1 MNIVNVLTGLKELL
15 QGNTQVAPYL
25 VVLDLYYNTDYL
37 PSKHFQQKFN
47 LDAGNLN
54 KLFSKLEAENIVR
67 KQQDAY
73 ETRRYVFQL
82 TSAARTA
89 ISKVLIQEL

>member
-1 MNIVNVLTGLKELL
+1 M
-15 QGNTQVAPYL
+15 YL
-25 VVLDLYYNTDYL
+25 VVLELYYNTDYL

-54 KLFSKLEAENIVR
+54 KLFAKLEAENIVR
-67 KQQDAY
+67 KQHDAY
-73 ETRRYVFQL
+73 ETRRYIFQL

-89 ISKVLIQEL
+89 ISKLLIQEV